1 MPVCKLVRIST
12 GTGQQDVVLGESV
25 TIGRQPTNS
34 LQIVDRLVS
43 KEHATIQRRPGTTI
57 YVLQDLGSRNGTFCN
72 DVLVEGSIS
81 LRHNDEIRIGSTVWR
96 FVAEETGAGQAVAA
110 PEPEPVAEE
119 PPPASIHATMQIDP
133 VHDFQKADWI
143 LDDRML
149 RADYEKLRLAYLL
162 SRELHAADD
171 INDVLDKLLKRL
183 FEWLAVDRGVV
194 LMVDEKAAGDPA
206 EQLRQAAVRIKERPG
221 LTAEDKDIR
230 VPRTILRHVIT
241 QREAVLSTDARLD
254 ARFGNA
260 ASVMLQGIRSSMTVP
275 LLTSE
280 RLLGVLHVDSLLSS
294 GLFAE
299 KDLQVLAAV
308 SRQASISIDNVLLQ
322 RRVREEAALRSSLS
336 RMLSPNL
343 VERIVSGDLAIEKGG
358 AVKRVTVLFS
368 DIRGFTSLTERT
380 QPTDMVAMMN
390 DYFERV
396 SNVIFAHDGTLDKYI
411 GDAVMALWGAPLGTE
426 NDVANA
432 VKAAWGMQRAVD
444 EFNAEREAEGLEP
457 IAIGIGL
464 ATAQVIAGYVG
475 SSQTMSYTVFGRG
488 VNLAARLCSAAGKGD
503 VLVAPS
509 TWEAVEHLFEA
520 EQLDEMKLKGMADP
534 VRPWRITGRK

>member
-43 KEHATIQRRPGTTI
+43 KEHATIVRRPGTTI

-96 FVAEETGAGQAVAA
+96 FVLDESGASQVAAA

-509 TWEAVEHLFEA
+509 TWEAVEHLFDG